1 MIIEKEKGLMTA
13 GISMNQIISVESLP
27 IWGDKKPTMDE
38 MDAYIMGLIHS
49 RLTALLGDDGSGNQ
63 SQDPSIDS
71 YTTSITKKYT
81 DKLYQALKDGEIK
94 RMTIEDR
101 ICDAVIEN
109 TNIVYRL
116 GYYQALMDRGMYFI
130 GG

>member
-27 IWGDKKPTMDE
+27 IWGDKKPTIDE
-38 MDAYIMGLIHS
+38 IDSYIMGLIQS
-49 RLTALLGDDGSGNQ
+49 RLTTLLGDDGSGNQ

-101 ICDAVIEN
+101 ICDAVIELSL
-109 TNIVYRL
+109 IH
-116 GYYQALMDRGMYFI
+116 I
-130 GG
+130 